1 MFNVYLFIT
10 LNHTQIRVLK
20 VCLSD
25 DNVVEDDH
33 VLSDESSDRNEWD
46 EEHRA
51 HVDQLS
57 GFNNFLLTFKLNKR

>member
-1 MFNVYLFIT
+1 MKYVYLFIT
-10 LNHTQIRVLK
+10 LHHTQIRVLK
-20 VCLSD
+20 VSLSE

-57 GFNNFLLTFKLNKR
+57 F

>member
-10 LNHTQIRVLK
+10 LQHTQIRFLK
-20 VCLSD
+20 VRLSGND
-25 DNVVEDDH
+25 VVEDDH
-33 VLSDESSDRNEWD
+33 VLGDESSDRNEWD

-57 GFNNFLLTFKLNKR
+57 V